1 MPQSLHC
8 NFAHIVFSTKNR
20 ERMILPD
27 IAPRIHAYMK
37 GMVEERDGTPI
48 AINGMPDHVHLLI
61 KSSKTITNAD
71 FMKELK
77 GGSSKWINDNSLVHG
92 RFKWQA
98 GYGWFSVSPK
108 DTDQVVEYIRNQQ
121 KHHEQISFQE
131 EFRKF
136 LKTYH
141 IEYDERYVW
150 D

>member
-1 MPQSLHC
+1 MPQSLHS
-8 NFAHIVFSTKNR
+8 NFAHLVFSTKNR
-20 ERMILPD
+20 EPLISGD
-27 IAPRIHAYMK
+27 VASRIYAYMAGIVNDK
-37 GMVEERDGTPI
+37 RAAVM

-61 KSSKTITNAD
+61 KSSKTVSDAD

-77 GGSSKWINDNSLVHG
+77 GGSSTWINEQRIVPG

-108 DTDQVVEYIRNQQ
+108 DIGQVKAYIEKQAE
-121 KHHEQISFQE
+121 HHKKRSFQE
-131 EFRKF
+131 EYRKF
-136 LKTYH
+136 LETYQ

>member
-20 ERMILPD
+20 KPMIGTD
-27 IAPRIHAYMK
+27 IADRIHSYMT
-37 GMVEERDGTPI
+37 GMVRERGAGLI

-61 KSSKTITNAD
+61 KSSKTTTDVD

-77 GGSSKWINDNSLVHG
+77 GGSSKWINDNNMIHG
-92 RFKWQA
+92 HFNWQA
-98 GYGWFSVSPK
+98 GYGWFSISPK
-108 DTDQVVEYIRNQQ
+108 DTDQVVEYIRKQQ
-121 KHHEQISFQE
+121 EHHRKVSFQV

-136 LKTYH
+136 LKAYQVD
-141 IEYDERYVW
+141 YDERYVW